1 MTILDAGLIAHVIAK
16 HRRVKLVDSKIRCK
30 NVRFTFFQSDVRSW
44 VGDAAR
50 EPRLVKS
57 PLRTKRAPAYMRG
70 ASWRCEA
77 RRTHAAQSLSLPG
90 VPAPRKR
97 GPGHYP
103 RGVWAENL
111 AESSGTEKGF
121 AGARL
126 ASPLKGLG
134 HRAHTCGERH
144 GGTEQTA
151 HRQRTDSAQ
160 TTHRQRTD
168 SAQRLSC
175 VFRKRKRRF
184 KSDQP

>member
-1 MTILDAGLIAHVIAK
+1 MGKSIVLKSLQINFSVRTEK
-16 HRRVKLVDSKIRCK
+16 CRCD
-30 NVRFTFFQSDVRSW
+30 NFGCMVNR
-44 VGDAAR
+44 
-50 EPRLVKS
+50 
-57 PLRTKRAPAYMRG
+57 
-70 ASWRCEA
+70 A
-77 RRTHAAQSLSLPG
+77 RRTHAAQTLSLPG

-111 AESSGTEKGF
+111 VESSGTEKGF

-144 GGTEQTA
+144 GGAEQTA